1 MYLVQRKKYWVLY
14 DEKGKLLIQT
24 YDRRIAEGFAKRIRK
39 QKDDKR
45 VQKRQEKIDNLINLA
60 VGGIIILLGLIV
72 FGSVIYF
79 IGKGRG
85 QW

>member
-1 MYLVQRKKYWVLY
+1 LYLVQRKKYWVLY

-45 VQKRQEKIDNLINLA
+45 VQK
-60 VGGIIILLGLIV
+60 
-72 FGSVIYF
+72 S
-79 IGKGRG
+79 
-85 QW
+85 